1 MIYDDI
7 NVAMQTSC
15 FLVELFVLRPQVQRH
30 LSKLFDNMAKMK
42 FENDGEGNPSKSG
55 LGMYSKEDEYV
66 PFNEPCDC
74 TGQVYSDNGKHHF

>member
-1 MIYDDI
+1 
-7 NVAMQTSC
+7 
-15 FLVELFVLRPQVQRH
+15 
-30 LSKLFDNMAKMK
+30 MAKME

-74 TGQVYSDNGKHHF
+74 SGQVYLPTENHWSMKILSM